1 MREGTPHAGRFL
13 ELCGALPFCEITLLG
28 PPPRLSSQSTVSV
41 AAGSWVERKAED
53 QSPNFSEATL
63 I

>member
-1 MREGTPHAGRFL
+1 MTEGTPHAGRFL

-28 PPPRLSSQSTVSV
+28 PPPRLSSQSTIPV
-41 AAGSWVERKAED
+41 AAGSRMEKAEG
-53 QSPNFSEATL
+53 QSPSFSEAIL